1 MEWFLKKKIGHLP
14 CCANLFVIGHQF
26 QNITLKCYFLTW
38 RWASE
43 NFDFYPKMGN
53 TIFWSLQAQWRNV
66 FFEFLKATNEEKLK
80 KICFSVDQVNT
91 VLTNFGGLKK
101 VQRILFQI
109 FSWAL
114 LFEKKKHFFENK
126 TFNVRSFKFFWT
138 ILLRAQPN
146 LPFFKGLNSKKYI
159 WSAAMRP
166 ISKSQKVLVHLTLM
180 HIVAC
185 W

>member
-1 MEWFLKKKIGHLP
+1 
-14 CCANLFVIGHQF
+14 
-26 QNITLKCYFLTW
+26 
-38 RWASE
+38 
-43 NFDFYPKMGN
+43 MGN

-80 KICFSVDQVNT
+80 KNCFSVDQVNT

-126 TFNVRSFKFFWT
+126 TFYVRSFNFFFNNFAAGAAKF
-138 ILLRAQPN
+138 A
-146 LPFFKGLNSKKYI
+146 FFLKD
-159 WSAAMRP
+159 
-166 ISKSQKVLVHLTLM
+166 
-180 HIVAC
+180 
-185 W
+185 